1 MRSLDESCTLHGPL
15 ARGKAD
21 RPATEGSLLETARAR
36 GCKPFASPSVTVRGA
51 QGGSDGVRMVLS
63 RNSRRVSPP
72 WRLFVELLAFGLG
85 PAAVLPTQGAGSL
98 ASHRPVGLVPTH
110 TLLRS
115 QRIQMLR
122 RSARCS
128 CAHAR

>member
-72 WRLFVELLAFGLG
+72 LETLRGASGIWLG
-85 PAAVLPTQGAGSL
+85 T
-98 ASHRPVGLVPTH
+98 
-110 TLLRS
+110 
-115 QRIQMLR
+115 R
-122 RSARCS
+122 RRA
-128 CAHAR
+128 AHAWSWLPCLAPTSRSRADANAFAVAAHSDAS